1 MCILCI
7 AYAPIK
13 MYYIC
18 FITAVRNIMYRLAG
32 DISDEEKA
40 HLISEAKRQ
49 SINQVAVIRSLIQKD
64 MKSKRKGNR

>member
-1 MCILCI
+1 
-7 AYAPIK
+7 
-13 MYYIC
+13 
-18 FITAVRNIMYRLAG
+18 MYRLAG

-64 MKSKRKGNR
+64 IKSKRKGNR